1 MKIDKKTI
9 DMLASMP
16 DDKLWQMLS
25 VIASAS
31 GVRLPADKPD
41 EKTMSGLRHAVTELS
56 DTDISRA
63 TELFSKYKEGK
74 NRG

>member
-31 GVRLPADKPD
+31 GVRLPADRPD
-41 EKTMSGLRHAVTELS
+41 SKTMSGLRHAVTELS

-74 NRG
+74 RRG